1 MANPITK
8 IKAVKDFVE
17 DILKNYPQARESDNY
32 LSAVVWHKQVR
43 ATTQGD
49 VTFENFLTMY
59 SNSLLASSDQSKMPK
74 KCSNSSYSEVRY
86 DTGLSNSATSRSQ
99 CCCILFD
106 NVFK

>member
-17 DILKNYPQARESDNY
+17 DILNNYPQARESDNY
-32 LSAVVWHKQVR
+32 LCAVVWHKQVR

-59 SNSLLASSDQSKMPK
+59 SNNMLASSDSITRAARKLKETNPK
-74 KCSNSSYSEVRY
+74 YRGNNYGDRKQLEVQTRL
-86 DTGLSNSATSRSQ
+86 TINKL
-99 CCCILFD
+99 
-106 NVFK
+106 

>member
-59 SNSLLASSDQSKMPK
+59 SNGLLASSDSITRAARKLKETNPQYRGKNYEDRK
-74 KCSNSSYSEVRY
+74 QLEVQTRL
-86 DTGLSNSATSRSQ
+86 TINKL
-99 CCCILFD
+99 
-106 NVFK
+106 

>member
-17 DILKNYPQARESDNY
+17 DILLNYPLSRDNDNY
-32 LSAVVWHKQVR
+32 LACFVWHKQVR

-59 SNSLLASSDQSKMPK
+59 SNSLLASSDSITRAARKLKETNPQYRGKNYEERK
-74 KCSNSSYSEVRY
+74 QLEVQTRL
-86 DTGLSNSATSRSQ
+86 TINKL
-99 CCCILFD
+99 
-106 NVFK
+106 

>member
-59 SNSLLASSDQSKMPK
+59 SNSLLASSDSITRAARKLKETRPDLRGNGHDKRK
-74 KCSNSSYSEVRY
+74 KLEVQTRL
-86 DTGLSNSATSRSQ
+86 TINKL
-99 CCCILFD
+99 
-106 NVFK
+106 

>member
-8 IKAVKDFVE
+8 IKAVKDFVQ
-17 DILKNYPQARESDNY
+17 DILNDYPQARESDNY

-59 SNSLLASSDQSKMPK
+59 SNGLLASTDSITRTARKLKETNPQYRGKYYYDRKQL
-74 KCSNSSYSEVRY
+74 EVETRMNINK
-86 DTGLSNSATSRSQ
+86 L
-99 CCCILFD
+99 
-106 NVFK
+106 

>member
-17 DILKNYPQARESDNY
+17 DILNNYPQARESDNY

-59 SNSLLASSDQSKMPK
+59 SNGLLASSDSITRAARKLKETNPQYRGKNYYDRK
-74 KCSNSSYSEVRY
+74 QLEVETRMNINK
-86 DTGLSNSATSRSQ
+86 L
-99 CCCILFD
+99 
-106 NVFK
+106 